1 MSIQIECS
9 SIKLILILIQFPD
22 SWILI
27 WKISKLCVL
36 MFIFA
41 AISLSKTLQQ
51 SDFFSI
57 RHWQLHFFKN
67 GNGN

>member
-51 SDFFSI
+51 SDFF
-57 RHWQLHFFKN
+57 
-67 GNGN
+67 